1 MKFAVTKEA
10 LLEGLQR
17 IQNVVSTRS
26 TLPVLTNALL
36 ETTKTGLRLT
46 TTDLEVAI
54 RCEIVAQVE
63 KAGAT
68 TLPARRLAAIV
79 RELPASEISLETDA
93 KNISTLRCGASFLRY
108 TAWPRGVSRLPS
120 FKDAK
125 TYTIRQSELKDGLRR
140 TSCAISVDETRY
152 VLNGILFSFKE
163 NKLTLVA
170 TDGRR
175 LALFDSDLEFPRS
188 HERDFIVPTKAVTE
202 LQRMLGDEGEI
213 QMSVGENLVS
223 FEQNG
228 SQLVSKLVEG
238 NYPNYRQ
245 VIPGGSKGTH
255 HHRA

>member
-54 RCEIVAQVE
+54 RCEIAAQVE

-93 KNISTLRCGASFLRY
+93 KNISTLRCGASYFKMYGL
-108 TAWPRGVSRLPS
+108 AKEEFPAFPS

-140 TSCAISVDETRY
+140 TSYAISVDETRY

-175 LALFDSDLEFPRS
+175 LALFDSDLEFPRQPRARFHRSDESS
-188 HERDFIVPTKAVTE
+188 HGAAADAGR
-202 LQRMLGDEGEI
+202 
-213 QMSVGENLVS
+213 
-223 FEQNG
+223 
-228 SQLVSKLVEG
+228 
-238 NYPNYRQ
+238 
-245 VIPGGSKGTH
+245 
-255 HHRA
+255 